1 MWVWIVIFI
10 FVKQIR
16 EIMKTTNT
24 LPGFT
29 YTPFTREDLVQSM
42 LERKESGDCPVQD
55 PNFYKPWDMVE
66 VGTEEYNKEL
76 QKYDQ
81 VRKDRLAKKRM
92 MRGK

>member
-1 MWVWIVIFI
+1 VWIIIYI

-42 LERKESGDCPVQD
+42 LERKESGDCPVHD

-66 VGTEEYNKEL
+66 VGTEGYNKEL

-81 VRKDRLAKKRM
+81 VRKDRLSKKRM

>member
-1 MWVWIVIFI
+1 MWELIFIII
-10 FVKQIR
+10 FVKQMR
-16 EIMKTTNT
+16 ETMKTTNT

-66 VGTEEYNKEL
+66 VGTKEYESAPKASREL
-76 QKYDQ
+76 
-81 VRKDRLAKKRM
+81 RLDRRERLR
-92 MRGK
+92 RLR

>member
-1 MWVWIVIFI
+1 
-10 FVKQIR
+10 
-16 EIMKTTNT
+16 MKTTNT

-66 VGTEEYNKEL
+66 YGSKEYDLEPKASREL
-76 QKYDQ
+76 K
-81 VRKDRLAKKRM
+81 LKRREM
-92 MRGK
+92 LRRTK

>member
-1 MWVWIVIFI
+1 
-10 FVKQIR
+10 
-16 EIMKTTNT
+16 
-24 LPGFT
+24 
-29 YTPFTREDLVQSM
+29 M
-42 LERKESGDCPVQD
+42 LERKENGDCPVQD